1 MLKMLNLNRLDQ
13 LKLMVS
19 HEPKL
24 DLVWLFYMDHFA
36 DHAEFTDLGEA
47 TRHPLVEKVVAMI
60 SQQLFSQAPNDLR
73 LIILPEYQFIH
84 GSFLV
89 GDRIGGV
96 IYFEESLMGMV
107 ALSESPPSNLVKY
120 SRFKGQ
126 PMGSYPQAERN

>member
-1 MLKMLNLNRLDQ
+1 MLSREQ
-13 LKLMVS
+13 
-19 HEPKL
+19 KL

-47 TRHPLVEKVVAMI
+47 THHPLVEKVVEMM
-60 SQQLFSQAPNDLR
+60 SQQLSSQAPHDLR

-89 GDRIGGV
+89 GGRIGGV

-107 ALSESPPSNLVKY
+107 ALSSSPTSNLVKY
-120 SRFKGQ
+120 SRFHWSTDGFI
-126 PMGSYPQAERN
+126 PSN

>member
-1 MLKMLNLNRLDQ
+1 MMKKLNLNRLDQ
-13 LKLMVS
+13 LKLMLS

-24 DLVWLFYMDHFA
+24 DLVWSFYMDYFA

-60 SQQLFSQAPNDLR
+60 SQELFSQAPHHLR

-89 GDRIGGV
+89 EARMGGV

-107 ALSESPPSNLVKY
+107 ALSESPTSNLVKY

-126 PMGSYPQAERN
+126 PMGSSP